1 MDEDAGDDERE
12 WRFSVDDVGPDGV
25 VENGDDGPDDE
36 DDPEA
41 EHGAAGTLTG
51 YGEVEPE
58 QPTLENAVFVA
69 VGAYVAA
76 LAIAALFVD
85 LSTLALGTVVLAA
98 LGALVGTLA
107 LFAFFG
113 VVNPGT

>member
-1 MDEDAGDDERE
+1 MVEDAGDGERE
-12 WRFSVDDVGPDGV
+12 WRFSVDEVGPDGV
-25 VENGDDGPDDE
+25 VENGDDGAADG

-58 QPTLENAVFVA
+58 QPTLENALFVA
-69 VGAYVAA
+69 VGVYVGA
-76 LAIAALFVD
+76 LAISALFVD
-85 LSTLALGTVVLAA
+85 LSGLALSTVAFVAA
-98 LGALVGTLA
+98 GALVGTLA